1 MRESGRPRLRPRKQ
15 RLGKNATAANSPPLY
30 LLQSAGS
37 PLIAPRNHANAGR
50 TIIVFKMDSHDDMT
64 SRILASLA
72 ALPLHEQADAISAL
86 IGSVI
91 KEMPQDR
98 ILEIRDEIA
107 NELDARI
114 PVVQATLD
122 LIDGQLA
129 LREIAGSAVWR

>member
-1 MRESGRPRLRPRKQ
+1 
-15 RLGKNATAANSPPLY
+15 
-30 LLQSAGS
+30 
-37 PLIAPRNHANAGR
+37 
-50 TIIVFKMDSHDDMT
+50 MDSHDDMT

-91 KEMPQDR
+91 KEMPRDR
-98 ILEIRDEIA
+98 ILDIREEIST
-107 NELDARI
+107 ELDVRI

-129 LREIAGSAVWR
+129 LREIAGSALWR

>member
-1 MRESGRPRLRPRKQ
+1 MNGCESAEAVELRGQGRDCDGIP
-15 RLGKNATAANSPPLY
+15 
-30 LLQSAGS
+30 
-37 PLIAPRNHANAGR
+37 
-50 TIIVFKMDSHDDMT
+50 MDSNDDMT

-91 KEMPQDR
+91 KEMPRDR

-107 NELDARI
+107 TELDARI

-129 LREIAGSAVWR
+129 LRDIAGNADWR

>member
-1 MRESGRPRLRPRKQ
+1 
-15 RLGKNATAANSPPLY
+15 
-30 LLQSAGS
+30 
-37 PLIAPRNHANAGR
+37 
-50 TIIVFKMDSHDDMT
+50 MDSNDDMT

-91 KEMPQDR
+91 KEMPRER
-98 ILEIRDEIA
+98 IMEIREEIA
-107 NELDARI
+107 TELDARI

-129 LREIAGSAVWR
+129 LREIAGEATWR